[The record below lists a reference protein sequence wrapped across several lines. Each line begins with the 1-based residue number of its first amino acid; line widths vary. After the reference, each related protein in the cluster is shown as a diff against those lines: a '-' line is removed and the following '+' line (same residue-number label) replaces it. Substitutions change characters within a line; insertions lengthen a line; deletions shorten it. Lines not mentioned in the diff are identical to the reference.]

1 MRILVLGSYGL
12 IGKNLKDFVRGD
24 NDNEWF
30 FAGRSDANLLVLS
43 EVEKL
48 FDKFKP
54 THVINLAAYVGGLYK
69 NMTNGV
75 EFFER
80 NIVINMNVMKTSV
93 NVEKLISVMSTC
105 IFPDDIDYPITED
118 KLHMGP
124 PHSSNEG
131 YSYAKRMVDVLS
143 RNYNKQY
150 GTKYV
155 TVIPGNL
162 YGPYDNFKIEDA
174 HVIPA
179 LLHKMTIAKSTGQ
192 QVSVCGSGKA
202 LRQFT
207 HASDFS
213 RYLVW
218 MLKNYN
224 DQEPLI
230 VSSEDEHSISDVV
243 KIMCEELELEYDK
256 DIVWDTS
263 KSDGQLKK
271 TISIDKLKR
280 IHPDVHF
287 QSLRE
292 GIKETVQWF
301 VHYSDSSCRK

>member
-1 MRILVLGSYGL
+1 MRILVLGSHGL
-12 IGKNLKDFVRGD
+12 IGKNLQDLVRD
-24 NDNEWF
+24 DKNNKWF
-30 FAGRSDANLLVLS
+30 FAGRSNANLLILS

-48 FDKFKP
+48 FDMFKP

-80 NIVINMNVMKTSV
+80 NILINMNVMKASV
-93 NVEKLISVMSTC
+93 YVEKLISVMSTC
-105 IFPDDIDYPITED
+105 IFPDQIEYPITED

-124 PHSSNEG
+124 PHPSNEG
-131 YSYAKRMVDVLS
+131 YSYAKRMIDVLS
-143 RNYNKQY
+143 RHYNKQY

-162 YGPYDNFKIEDA
+162 YGPYDNFRIEDA

-179 LLHKMTIAKSTGQ
+179 LLHKMTISKSTGEKL
-192 QVSVCGSGKA
+192 VVCGSGKA

-207 HASDFS
+207 HASDLS

-218 MLKNYN
+218 MLSNYDDN
-224 DQEPLI
+224 EPLI
-230 VSSEDEHSISDVV
+230 VSSEDEYSIADVV
-243 KIMCEELELEYDK
+243 RILCEELDYDN
-256 DIVWDTS
+256 DIIWDTS

-271 TISIDKLKR
+271 TISIDKLKSL
-280 IHPDVHF
+280 HPNVRF
-287 QSLRE
+287 RSLQE
-292 GIKETVQWF
+292 GLKETVQWF
-301 VHYSDSSCRK
+301 VNSSDYCRK